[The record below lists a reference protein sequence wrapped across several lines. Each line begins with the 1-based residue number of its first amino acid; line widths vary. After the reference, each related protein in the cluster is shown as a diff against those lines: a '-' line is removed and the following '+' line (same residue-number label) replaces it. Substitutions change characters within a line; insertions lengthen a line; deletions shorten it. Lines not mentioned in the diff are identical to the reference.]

1 MNARKIFLGI
11 ATLGALWTGSAFA
24 EKTVKEN
31 SNEVKDEYLFEG
43 AESPAYILWKD
54 YKKYSREKE
63 QEALAM
69 AKKAA
74 AGKWKSGIYSGLCAC
89 NGLPGPDNSITGKEI
104 YYITAGG
111 AFDFIE
117 TSARNLSVPCYN
129 YINGIEQ
136 EPEVDINNFF
146 KLKNKMKI
154 ILQLLWWGKC
164 ADEWETRGAAR
175 RFPFDVCWLDIAEDM
190 GDLTFEEMEST
201 YQKKNMTSLW
211 ALLLKTA
218 KRFDND
224 SHPLYAVHVSE
235 EEPNLGLHLCSKH
248 SQKWMLEKSENKIK
262 VTNACIKVHN
272 LIYDHIYYRYN
283 RGKSKDEI
291 LKVASGLWIPER
303 KWGCRIAN
311 YKGLKYDFIIE
322 DWYVPSGPVE
332 LDGLIESFQKSVKA
346 GNWNMERDIFIMWGS
361 SPWLGGKHEVH
372 TRAWIATNFYR
383 LRNAGFKNIMFFAPH
398 IDDYGY
404 TPLTSIYEW
413 ASLRQK

>member
-1 MNARKIFLGI
+1 
-11 ATLGALWTGSAFA
+11 
-24 EKTVKEN
+24 
-31 SNEVKDEYLFEG
+31 
-43 AESPAYILWKD
+43 
-54 YKKYSREKE
+54 
-63 QEALAM
+63 
-69 AKKAA
+69 
-74 AGKWKSGIYSGLCAC
+74 
-89 NGLPGPDNSITGKEI
+89 
-104 YYITAGG
+104 
-111 AFDFIE
+111 
-117 TSARNLSVPCYN
+117 
-129 YINGIEQ
+129 
-136 EPEVDINNFF
+136 
-146 KLKNKMKI
+146 
-154 ILQLLWWGKC
+154 
-164 ADEWETRGAAR
+164 
-175 RFPFDVCWLDIAEDM
+175 
-190 GDLTFEEMEST
+190 
-201 YQKKNMTSLW
+201 
-211 ALLLKTA
+211 LKTIDAQIDPVLEAA

-413 ASLRQK
+413 ATLRQK